1 MGRQSGAP
9 ALGCTDQSLKTP
21 GFGDQRGGQ
30 ILALNVLPNGR
41 AVCSQSGQLPWH
53 GMWPFGSGDFG
64 AELEASHLP
73 ENAARRSREMVLV
86 ATTLPQKLFPK
97 SSLFLMFT
105 VPVSSSEQSQALTRP
120 EGDRGTTH

>member
-30 ILALNVLPNGR
+30 ILALNILLNR
-41 AVCSQSGQLPWH
+41 HAVCSQSRQLPWL
-53 GMWPFGSGDFG
+53 GMRPFGSGDFG
-64 AELEASHLP
+64 AKLEASHLP
-73 ENAARRSREMVLV
+73 ENAVRRSREVVLV

-97 SSLFLMFT
+97 PSLFLMFT
-105 VPVSSSEQSQALTRP
+105 VPVSSSE
-120 EGDRGTTH
+120 